1 MNPTYTSRPLPRAD
15 SVRPFTVG
23 AYGFVL
29 LGVGHLALSA
39 VSALTK
45 TPRQRETDTAMREPA
60 FTLLGLE
67 RTVLDLFNGFSIAM
81 ALFIIASGLLLL
93 TAIHHSPAL
102 VQHRTAFGRVA
113 LTVSLAALAISVP
126 LLPPPPIVI
135 LTITSCAF
143 ALSLRRAAP
152 AA

>member
-1 MNPTYTSRPLPRAD
+1 MNPTDTSRPLPRAD
-15 SVRPFTVG
+15 SARPFTIG

-29 LGVGHLALSA
+29 LGIAHLALSA
-39 VSALTK
+39 ASALTK
-45 TPRQRETDTAMREPA
+45 APRQREVDTAMREPA

-81 ALFIIASGLLLL
+81 ALFVTACGLLLL
-93 TAIHHSPAL
+93 TAVHHAPTL
-102 VQHRTAFGRVA
+102 IQHRTAFGRLA